1 MSNIRQ
7 PNGEAGFTLLELLIA
22 VLLLTIGFLGTF
34 TSIWASQKAGSSSR
48 NITQAATLGQDL
60 MEQLLFR
67 NYTGLRNGTYS
78 YATTPPYPSSFSRS
92 YTVQQDV
99 PATNMKTVTVTV
111 SWKEFNLTKTRTL
124 TSVRRAD
131 F

>member
-1 MSNIRQ
+1 MSDIRQ
-7 PNGEAGFTLLELLIA
+7 PNGEAGFTLLELLVSVMLLA
-22 VLLLTIGFLGTF
+22 VGFLGTF
-34 TSIWASQKAGSSSR
+34 TTIWASQKAGSSSR

-67 NYTGLRNGTYS
+67 NYTGLRNGTYTFP
-78 YATTPPYPSSFSRS
+78 TTPPYPASFSRS

-99 PATNMKTVTVTV
+99 PGTNMKTVTVTV
-111 SWKEFNLTKTRTL
+111 SWKEFNGTKTRTL